1 MAYQNIEFPKRI
13 AMGAQRQSDWAT
25 FVNKTFGGYSNRN
38 INRSSAY
45 HAWDI
50 SMAIRT
56 AADYETVVDHFH
68 QMRGQAHTFPFKD
81 RLDNTVTTSEGV
93 LTLVSGNVYQ
103 MYKVYGS
110 TNPFSRKITR
120 PTSGTVKVYR
130 TRSGVTTLISPTID
144 YNTGRVTVSSHVA
157 GDTYTWSG
165 DFVVPCR
172 YATDS
177 LPGAIIDR
185 QHQSGDY
192 WVQTESII
200 IEEEPE

>member
-1 MAYQNIEFPKRI
+1 MAYYSVEFPRRI
-13 AMGAQRQSDWAT
+13 AMGALRQSDWAT
-25 FVNKTFGGYSNRN
+25 FVNKTFGGYANRN

-45 HAWDI
+45 HSWDI
-50 SMAIRT
+50 SLAIRT
-56 AADYETVVDHFH
+56 ARDYEIVVQHFH
-68 QMRGQAHTFPFKD
+68 QMRGQANSFPFKD
-81 RLDNTVTTSEGV
+81 RLDNTVTTAEGV
-93 LTLVSGNVYQ
+93 LTLVTGSTYQ

-110 TNPFSRKITR
+110 TNPFNRKITR

-130 TRSGVTTLISPTID
+130 TRTGSTTQISPTIN
-144 YNTGRVTVSSHVA
+144 YSTGQVTVTGHQA

-165 DFVVPCR
+165 DFMVPCR

-200 IEEEPE
+200 IEEDPE